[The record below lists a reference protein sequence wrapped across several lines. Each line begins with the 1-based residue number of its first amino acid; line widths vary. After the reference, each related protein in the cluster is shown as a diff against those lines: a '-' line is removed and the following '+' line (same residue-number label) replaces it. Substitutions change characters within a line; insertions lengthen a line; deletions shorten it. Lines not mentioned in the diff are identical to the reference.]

1 MSFRSVLDQRFA
13 ASVGQVDELLAIYRY
28 IHATSDI
35 PAKDNVLRAALT
47 MLVSAIDTSVHELV
61 VSAIVRK
68 LSDDQLAFDI
78 SKQTISIQCVLV
90 ADLAQRIAMIEA
102 DLRRQ
107 YSKVTFQSS
116 RQIEAAFTSIGV
128 NKIWSRLST
137 RLGKSPEEIKLQLDL
152 MVRRRNQI
160 VHEADLDG
168 LHRLQA
174 LSIEMMED
182 LHTFTTAFVNA
193 IFDEYQSLG

>member
-1 MSFRSVLDQRFA
+1 
-13 ASVGQVDELLAIYRY
+13 
-28 IHATSDI
+28 
-35 PAKDNVLRAALT
+35 

-68 LSDDQLAFDI
+68 LNDDQLTFDI

-90 ADLAQRIAMIEA
+90 A

-116 RQIEAAFTSIGV
+116 RQIEAAFTSISV
-128 NKIWSRLST
+128 NKIWRRVST
-137 RLGKSPEEIKLQLDL
+137 RLGKSPEEVKLQLDL
-152 MVRRRNQI
+152 MDRRRNQI